1 MPGKLGL
8 LGCVGRGN
16 LEAEDLFG
24 HGEIGGPLLG
34 VGEVDPVAA
43 GDLEAEEGGEE
54 AVVFAVDGGGGG
66 GAEGVAV
73 ELALDG
79 GAGDRFSP
87 AQERF
92 VGVVGAALD
101 FDVAGL
107 GLGLGGRGCDRASQP
122 HPENNAHPHQNRAD
136 PMHRT

>member
-54 AVVFAVDGGGGG
+54 AVVFAVDDGGGG

-79 GAGDRFSP
+79 GAGDRFS
-87 AQERF
+87 AVQD
-92 VGVVGAALD
+92 GVVGAVRVRSSLR
-101 FDVAGL
+101 GQL
-107 GLGLGGRGCDRASQP
+107 GLITSSLFGISAGIPGP
-122 HPENNAHPHQNRAD
+122 V
-136 PMHRT
+136 